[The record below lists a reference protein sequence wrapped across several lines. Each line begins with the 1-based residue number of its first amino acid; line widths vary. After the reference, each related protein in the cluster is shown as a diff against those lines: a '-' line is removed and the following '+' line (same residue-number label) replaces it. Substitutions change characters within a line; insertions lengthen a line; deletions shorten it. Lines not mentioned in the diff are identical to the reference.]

1 VSLIPDTD
9 ICILGGGIMGVA
21 TAYSISKTSQSK
33 ILLLDRYGVGNDY
46 CSSNDVNRVF
56 RYSYGE
62 DEYYTRMAMES
73 LGLWRLLE
81 RESGQQLLA
90 ETGLLLVEGEDENA
104 NMFNEASYRTLLRM
118 GLGAERLEGE
128 DLKERFPQF
137 ETQRAFFDPHGGVLL
152 ASRALSAFAEQA
164 RSKGVRFLQGQAR
177 TIRTDGRPQIE
188 TVTGE
193 TVRCQK
199 LVVTMGPWSN
209 SLLKPSLPRI
219 VPTRQQ
225 LIYFH
230 PRTGMERFRP
240 ESCPVFFTDE
250 HYGLPAAGIEAVKV
264 SAKELPE
271 RVDPET
277 VNRSVD
283 IQQVEACR
291 DACRRFIPGLADG
304 EVVQTKVCLYD
315 MTGNSDFVLDR
326 DPENHAIVYG
336 YGFSGHG
343 FKFAPLIGKLLAEL
357 VLDEKPSFDISRFTA
372 LPSRRIPGMTV
383 GPLGQG

>member
-1 VSLIPDTD
+1 
-9 ICILGGGIMGVA
+9 MGTA
-21 TAYSISKTSQSK
+21 AAYSISKTSRSK

-73 LGLWRLLE
+73 LGLWRQLE
-81 RESGQQLLA
+81 RESGQQLLTT
-90 ETGLLLVEGEDENA
+90 TGLLLVEGEDENA
-104 NMFNEASYRTLLRM
+104 NKFNEASYRTLRRM
-118 GLGAERLEGE
+118 GLGAELLEGE
-128 DLKERFPQF
+128 DLKKRYPQF
-137 ETQRAFFDPHGGVLL
+137 RAQRAFFDPHGGVLL
-152 ASRALSAFAEQA
+152 ARKALSAFTEQA
-164 RSKGVRFLQGQAR
+164 KSKGVKFLQGQAR
-177 TIRTDGRPQIE
+177 TIRMDGEPQID

-193 TVRCQK
+193 TVRCGK
-199 LVVTMGPWSN
+199 LIVTVGPWSN
-209 SLLKPSLPRI
+209 DLLTPSLPRI

-240 ESCPVFFTDE
+240 ESCPVFFTDK

-264 SAKELPE
+264 SAKELSE

-277 VNRSVD
+277 ANRSVD
-283 IQQVEACR
+283 TAQVDACREACR
-291 DACRRFIPGLADG
+291 KFVPDLADG
-304 EVVQTKVCLYD
+304 TVVKTKVCLYD
-315 MTGNSDFVLDR
+315 MTENSDFILDR
-326 DPENHAIVYG
+326 DQENASTVYG

-357 VLDEKPSFDISRFTA
+357 ALDEKPSFDMSRFTA
-372 LPSRRIPGMTV
+372 LSSRRISGMTV
-383 GPLGQG
+383 GPLGKG

>member
-1 VSLIPDTD
+1 
-9 ICILGGGIMGVA
+9 MGAA
-21 TAYSISKTSQSK
+21 TAYVISKTSPSK
-33 ILLLDRYGVGNDY
+33 ILFLDRYGVGNEY

-62 DEYYTRMAMES
+62 DEHYTRMATES
-73 LGLWRLLE
+73 LRLWRLLE
-81 RESGQQLLA
+81 RESGQRLLTV
-90 ETGLLLVEGEDENA
+90 TGLLLVEGEDENA
-104 NMFNEASYRTLLRM
+104 NRFNEASYRTLLRM
-118 GLGAERLEGE
+118 GLGAEQLEGE
-128 DLKERFPQF
+128 DLKERYPQF
-137 ETQRAFFDPHGGVLL
+137 KTERAFFDPHGGVLL
-152 ASRALSAFAEQA
+152 ASKALSAFAEQA
-164 RSKGVRFLQGQAR
+164 KSRGVSFLQGQAR
-177 TIRTDGRPQIE
+177 TIRMDGRPQIE

-199 LVVTMGPWSN
+199 LVVTVGPWSN
-209 SLLKPSLPRI
+209 SLLKPNLPRI

-230 PRTGMERFRP
+230 PRTGIERFRP
-240 ESCPVFFTDE
+240 ESCPVFFTDK

-315 MTGNSDFVLDR
+315 MTENSDFVLDR
-326 DPENHAIVYG
+326 DPENPGIVYG

-372 LPSRRIPGMTV
+372 LPTRRMPGMTV